1 MIPVPRQ
8 FRLWGAVGAFFA
20 AVFALWMFFFPSL
33 IPSHFAWVVEPR
45 LAQAFIGAGYVFRT
59 FFFLLFVFE
68 QRLAQAPLDA
78 LGQPGV
84 HRHAAAWPRSGT
96 PRR

>member
-8 FRLWGAVGAFFA
+8 FRLWGVVGAFFA
-20 AVFALWMFFFPSL
+20 ALFAIWMFFFPGL
-33 IPSHFAWVVEPR
+33 IPSHFAWTVEPR

-68 QRLAQAPLDA
+68 RDWRKLRWT
-78 LGQPGV
+78 PGATWCSPP
-84 HRHAAAWPRSGT
+84 RCSWLRSGT
-96 PRR
+96 PRK